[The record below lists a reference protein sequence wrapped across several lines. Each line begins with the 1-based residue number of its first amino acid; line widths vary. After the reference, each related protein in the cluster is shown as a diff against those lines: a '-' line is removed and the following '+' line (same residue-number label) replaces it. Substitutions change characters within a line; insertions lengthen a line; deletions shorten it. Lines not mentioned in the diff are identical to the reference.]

1 MIGLNTINQMKG
13 EKTKK
18 IRMNDVK
25 KLDDL
30 ARKWLTDKS
39 DAIGS
44 NGHGYAK
51 KYEEIFNKW
60 RLNYVN
66 LLEIGVATGASIGMW
81 HEYFENGKIY
91 CFDDVDRP
99 SYETILSELLKTNQ
113 VFFEMGNQ
121 ENKNDLINMC
131 KKFNINNFD
140 IIIDDGSHQPNHQM
154 ITFGLLFSYLK
165 SNGYYIIEDVAV
177 PENTKIIN
185 SPNNIETYNTILDF
199 KNTGVFNTKYLTEDE
214 INYLKNN
221 ILSIEI
227 YNSIKPSHEPA
238 YGKWGTIIIEKK

>member
-154 ITFGLLFSYLK
+154 ITFGLLFTYLK

-199 KNTGVFNTKYLTEDE
+199 KNTGVF
-214 INYLKNN
+214 
-221 ILSIEI
+221 
-227 YNSIKPSHEPA
+227 
-238 YGKWGTIIIEKK
+238 